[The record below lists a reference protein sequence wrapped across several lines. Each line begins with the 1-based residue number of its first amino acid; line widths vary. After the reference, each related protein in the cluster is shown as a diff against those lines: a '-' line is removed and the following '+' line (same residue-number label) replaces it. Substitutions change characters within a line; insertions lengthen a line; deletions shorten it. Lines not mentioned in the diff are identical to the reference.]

1 MALDVSRHAP
11 IIKPWEH
18 EEKITLIGA
27 GATGSRIFMALIE
40 FGFTNIDVIDFDRV
54 ELHNLANQAFVTED
68 IGKLKVDA
76 LRDRYIAKTG
86 DQPPESMRFIEGR
99 MPLDGHTLEG
109 TVFLLTDTMSSR
121 REIFEACLK
130 DNFLVTRC
138 IETRMA
144 SLYGNVFMFTPADEF
159 QANKWVA
166 TLIDDSQGE
175 VSACGTSISVGVT
188 ASLIANNAVM
198 NMVNAMTNPEGSVE
212 RMDLFFRPFI
222 LQIQERLQ

>member
-1 MALDVSRHAP
+1 MALDVSRHMP

-18 EEKITLIGA
+18 NEKILIIGA
-27 GATGSRIFMALIE
+27 GATGSRVFMALVE

-68 IGKLKVDA
+68 IGKLKVEA

-86 DQPPESMRFIEGR
+86 DQPPQEMRFIEGK
-99 MPLDGHTLEG
+99 MPMEGYEPAG

-121 REIFEACLK
+121 REIYETCLK
-130 DNFLVTRC
+130 DNFLITRV

-144 SLYGNVFMFTPADEF
+144 SLYGNVFMFTPANDL
-159 QANKWVA
+159 QAKKWVS

-175 VSACGTSISVGVT
+175 VSACGTSISVGTT
-188 ASLIANNAVM
+188 ASLIANYAVM
-198 NMVNAMTNPEGSVE
+198 NMVNAMTNPEGSVAQI
-212 RMDLFFRPFI
+212 DVFFRPF
-222 LQIQERLQ
+222 LTVTKEFL